1 MIKIN
6 KPSFLATSEDTQTSS
21 KVSEL
26 SVIYSNV
33 LGSKVVDEVSV
44 PQGYI
49 QSYVMNE
56 TQNSILNDNQEV
68 EVFTSNI
75 LIELTDMYIAK
86 LKVLNP
92 TLTFINTLK

>member
-6 KPSFLATSEDTQTSS
+6 KPSYLATSEDTQTSS

-26 SVIYSNV
+26 SVIYSNI

>member
-1 MIKIN
+1 MIKLN
-6 KPSFLATSEDTQTSS
+6 QASFIYTSDETQTSS

-26 SVIYSNV
+26 SVIYSNI

-92 TLTFINTLK
+92 SLIFTNTLK

>member
-26 SVIYSNV
+26 SVIYSNI

-56 TQNSILNDNQEV
+56 TQNSILNDVQEDT
-68 EVFTSNI
+68 EFTGNI
-75 LIELTDMYIAK
+75 LAELTDMYISK
-86 LKVLNP
+86 LQILNP
-92 TLTFINTLK
+92 NVTFVSTL

>member
-6 KPSFLATSEDTQTSS
+6 KPSFLATSEDTQTST
-21 KVSEL
+21 KISEL

>member
-6 KPSFLATSEDTQTSS
+6 QASFIYTSDETQTSS

-26 SVIYSNV
+26 SVIYSNI

-56 TQNSILNDNQEV
+56 TQNSILNDVQEDT
-68 EVFTSNI
+68 EFTGNI
-75 LIELTDMYIAK
+75 LAELTDMYISK
-86 LKVLNP
+86 LQILNP
-92 TLTFINTLK
+92 NVTFVSTL

>member
-6 KPSFLATSEDTQTSS
+6 KPSFLATSEDTQTST
-21 KVSEL
+21 KISEL
-26 SVIYSNV
+26 SVIYSNI

-56 TQNSILNDNQEV
+56 TQNSILNDVQEDT
-68 EVFTSNI
+68 EFTGNI
-75 LIELTDMYIAK
+75 LAELTDMYISK
-86 LKVLNP
+86 LQILNP
-92 TLTFINTLK
+92 NVTFVSTL

>member
-1 MIKIN
+1 MIKLN
-6 KPSFLATSEDTQTSS
+6 KASFLATSEDTQTSS

-26 SVIYSNV
+26 SVIYSNI

-56 TQNSILNDNQEV
+56 TQNSILNDVQEDT
-68 EVFTSNI
+68 EFTGNI
-75 LIELTDMYIAK
+75 LAELTDMYISK
-86 LKVLNP
+86 LQILNP
-92 TLTFINTLK
+92 SITFTSTL